1 VAGKEQW
8 LEKNS
13 GWERAVAGEELWLE
27 TSYGK
32 YEEEKITS
40 MCTRNLGTVG

>member
-27 TSYGK
+27 TSYGWRRAMG
-32 YEEEKITS
+32 S
-40 MCTRNLGTVG
+40 MTRKKLL